1 MTQLARALP
10 IWLCSQRG
18 GLLVFSFFLLLY
30 TTHSPAHPKTQ
41 QCARS
46 ALDHQT
52 LASAD
57 FLEGTQEARRE
68 LCPKYV
74 QYPLCGGKAWSTRS
88 PHVLFRDITES
99 LGCVSVKT
107 VRIFPL
113 AHRVGYLQ
121 HVLHKQDTDGI
132 LSRRTNRL
140 AIHVLYDTSQKKS
153 FHV

>member
-10 IWLCSQRG
+10 ILLCHQWG
-18 GLLVFSFFLLLY
+18 GLLVFASMSFFLLIY
-30 TTHSPAHPKTQ
+30 TTHLLAHPKTQ

-52 LASAD
+52 LEPVD
-57 FLEGTQEARRE
+57 FLEDTQEAHRE

-74 QYPLCGGKAWSTRS
+74 QYPLCGGEAWNTRS

-107 VRIFPL
+107 VRIFRL
-113 AHRVGYLQ
+113 VHREY
-121 HVLHKQDTDGI
+121 
-132 LSRRTNRL
+132 
-140 AIHVLYDTSQKKS
+140 
-153 FHV
+153 